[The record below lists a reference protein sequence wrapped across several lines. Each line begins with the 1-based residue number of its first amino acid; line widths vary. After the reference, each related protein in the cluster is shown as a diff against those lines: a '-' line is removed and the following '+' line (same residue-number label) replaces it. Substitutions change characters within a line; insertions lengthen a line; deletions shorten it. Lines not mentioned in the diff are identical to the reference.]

1 MCCRVCNRRRKCGF
15 KDTGFLKC
23 VFNCSDHH
31 QVNKYVENNYYYLKC
46 NLRKSQSIRGRVIK
60 RLNWF
65 EQQNKSKLD
74 FQSEKSSPYIRHQM
88 TKDLKYNQPKEVCP
102 ANPQWMRPILK
113 PMPRI
118 GSWILQHHDW
128 TEDNKNNFLAKMK
141 EF

>member
-74 FQSEKSSPYIRHQM
+74 FQSENLRLIFDI
-88 TKDLKYNQPKEVCP
+88 TWPKILNTSNRKRSV
-102 ANPQWMRPILK
+102 QPILNECVQ
-113 PMPRI
+113 
-118 GSWILQHHDW
+118 SWSQCLVLVLESFNIT
-128 TEDNKNNFLAKMK
+128 TELKTTKTNF
-141 EF
+141 